1 MSDIRELLAAP
12 STFLLLMV
20 GIYVTCQWLRAR
32 TGIFLINPVLWATV
46 FFIVYLSALG
56 IPYEQFKP
64 TGDIVAF
71 WLQPAV
77 VCLALPL
84 YRQWHKIRQQWRA
97 ILWSQLVGSVVG
109 MVSGVWIAYAL
120 GASREVA
127 MSLASKSVTMPIA
140 IEITDVLG
148 AIAPLTA
155 ASVILAGLTGQ
166 ILGFW
171 VLRRSRVNSPIASAL
186 AQGTGSHALGIAASL
201 TISQKFAAYA
211 TVGLIFNGL
220 LTSFLAPYLLKYI
233 L

>member
-1 MSDIRELLAAP
+1 MKELLSAP
-12 STFLLLMV
+12 ATLLLLLL
-20 GIYVTCQWLRAR
+20 GIYSLCQYARMR

-46 FFIVYLSALG
+46 FFIAYLSAFD
-56 IPYEQFKP
+56 ISYEQFKP
-64 TGDIVAF
+64 TGDVVAI

-84 YRQWHKIRQQWRA
+84 YRQWAKIRQQWLP
-97 ILWSQLVGSVVG
+97 IMVSQLLASVVG
-109 MVSGVWIAYAL
+109 IVSGVWIAYGL
-120 GASREVA
+120 GASQEVA
-127 MSLASKSVTMPIA
+127 ISLASKSVTMPIA
-140 IEITDVLG
+140 LEITQVVG
-148 AIAPLTA
+148 GIAPLTA

-171 VLRRSRVNSPIASAL
+171 VLRRSRVNSKIASAL

-201 TISQKFAAYA
+201 AISQKFAAYA

-220 LTSFLAPYLLKYI
+220 LTSFIAPYLLKYI